1 MKWTSGAMEGEA
13 GCDGNGTGQGRA
25 IKETPRGYQSSLWS
39 SGAWLP
45 HVWGR
50 NAFLINLFVSWL
62 LPKTQL
68 LELRTNNYQLSDE
81 LRKNGVGEPRESH

>member
-1 MKWTSGAMEGEA
+1 MGMELDKVGQLRKYLSGISP
-13 GCDGNGTGQGRA
+13 DFRGQGLA
-25 IKETPRGYQSSLWS
+25 ASCQ
-39 SGAWLP
+39 
-45 HVWGR
+45 GR
-50 NAFLINLFVSWL
+50 NAFLTNFFCLFVSWL